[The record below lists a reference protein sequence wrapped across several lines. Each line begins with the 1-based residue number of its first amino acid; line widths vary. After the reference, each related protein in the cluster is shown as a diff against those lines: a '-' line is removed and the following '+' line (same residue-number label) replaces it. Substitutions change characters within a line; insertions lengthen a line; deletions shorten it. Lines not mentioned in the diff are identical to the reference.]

1 MFQCHMKNIKKSVES
16 MYAYTRDQDQVYK
29 SFTHLLL

>member
-16 MYAYTRDQDQVYK
+16 VYADTRDQDQVYE
-29 SFTHLLL
+29 SFTHLVL